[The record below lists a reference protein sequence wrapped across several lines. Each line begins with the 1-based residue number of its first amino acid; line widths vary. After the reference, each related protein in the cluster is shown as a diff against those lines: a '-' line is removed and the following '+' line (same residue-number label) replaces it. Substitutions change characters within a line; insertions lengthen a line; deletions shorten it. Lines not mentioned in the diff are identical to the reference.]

1 MSSVVGTLP
10 PSLFELRRTGRFAHP
25 TIYDPPEIDLALSP
39 NIRGSLIMAT
49 AMAAFTI
56 NDSITKAVSTEI
68 NFGQVMLVR
77 GLFAIVLVAAL
88 ALHQRALRP
97 LRMVMTTPVAL
108 RVIGEVGGTIS
119 FMAALTHLPLANT
132 SAIFQALPLAITL
145 GAALVFREPVGWRR
159 WLAIAAGFAGM
170 LIIVRPGISGF
181 NQFSLL
187 ALVSVAF
194 CALRDLSTK
203 KIPAQ
208 IPSLYITLLMTV
220 TVTSAGA
227 VILFPLG
234 GWTPPSGHAL
244 GLLALAAV
252 LVLIGYQCM
261 IVALRSGDIS
271 AVAPFRY
278 SALLWAMLLG
288 YLMFGDK
295 PDAMML
301 LGASIIVSSGLYAFY
316 RERVHARPVAATIS
330 GIPPDGL

>member
-1 MSSVVGTLP
+1 MVGTL
-10 PSLFELRRTGRFAHP
+10 RFAHP
-25 TIYDPPEIDLALSP
+25 TICDQSEIDLALSP

-56 NDSITKAVSTEI
+56 NDSITKAVSAEI

-88 ALHQRALRP
+88 AFHRRALRP
-97 LRMVMTTPVAL
+97 LGTVMTAPVAL
-108 RVIGEVGGTIS
+108 RVVGEVGGTIS

-145 GAALVFREPVGWRR
+145 GAALVFGEPVGWRR
-159 WLAIAAGFAGM
+159 WLAILAGFIGM
-170 LIIVRPGISGF
+170 LVIVRPGISGF
-181 NQFSLL
+181 NQFSLF

-203 KIPAQ
+203 KISAQ
-208 IPSLYITLLMTV
+208 TPSLFITLLMSV

-227 VILFPLG
+227 INLGPLG
-234 GWTPPSGHAL
+234 GWTPPSSRAL

-288 YLMFGDK
+288 YLVFGDV
-295 PDAMML
+295 PDAMMVT
-301 LGASIIVSSGLYAFY
+301 GAAIIVLSGLYAFY
-316 RERVHARPVAATIS
+316 RERVRHRALAAESS
-330 GIPPDGL
+330 GLPPDGL

>member
-1 MSSVVGTLP
+1 VVLP
-10 PSLFELRRTGRFAHP
+10 
-25 TIYDPPEIDLALSP
+25 LSP

-49 AMAAFTI
+49 AMAAFTV
-56 NDSITKAVSTEI
+56 NDSITKAVSAEI

-77 GLFAIVLVAAL
+77 GLFAIVLIAAF
-88 ALHQRALRP
+88 AFHQRALRP
-97 LRMVMTTPVAL
+97 LGTVMTAPVAL
-108 RVIGEVGGTIS
+108 RVVGEVGGTIS

-159 WLAIAAGFAGM
+159 WLAIAAGFIGV
-170 LIIVRPGISGF
+170 LVIVRPGISGF
-181 NQFSLL
+181 NQFSLF

-208 IPSLYITLLMTV
+208 IPSLFITLLMTV

-227 VILFPLG
+227 LILFPLG
-234 GWTPPSGHAL
+234 GWTPPSVHAL
-244 GLLALAAV
+244 GMLALAAV

-316 RERVHARPVAATIS
+316 RERIRARPVAATTS
-330 GIPPDGL
+330 GTQPDGL